1 MDTSVIDVSVFN
13 DLRDAVGNEFARE
26 LVDTFLE
33 EAPGMLRQLRAALA
47 GLDTVGYRR
56 AAHSLKSNCNTF
68 GALTLALMARDAEL
82 DGFSGDATI
91 DDRVLDTIDAA
102 YAVVAAEL
110 KQLAGG

>member
-47 GLDTVGYRR
+47 GSGP
-56 AAHSLKSNCNTF
+56 A
-68 GALTLALMARDAEL
+68 
-82 DGFSGDATI
+82 FSGAAAPAKGLCLR
-91 DDRVLDTIDAA
+91 RVAFGRNT
-102 YAVVAAEL
+102 
-110 KQLAGG
+110 GGEMNGAHEER